1 MFKNNKYTDCYF
13 RLINKRKE
21 YIISNSGVYTE
32 NHHIIPRSIGGSDDA
47 TNIVTLTAKEHFIA
61 HLLLTKMHDSISL
74 AQASFMMTVVND
86 NQGKRYKCT
95 SRTYAHLK
103 SIMSEATRERMTGSS
118 GNVKGRTKY
127 YNKHTLQEKLFKPG
141 IIPDE
146 NWIKGSLKMRR
157 PKGTKGRKY
166 YNNGQGDVK
175 LFAEHDVIPDGWV
188 RGNPNAD
195 VSATND
201 IKGRKYY
208 HCSITGNE
216 DRFHSHAVPDGW
228 VKGRPVRWST
238 NGIDNKLHNVIT
250 EVLPPGWY
258 LGRTNKRK
266 VHVQ

>member
-1 MFKNNKYTDCYF
+1 
-13 RLINKRKE
+13 
-21 YIISNSGVYTE
+21 
-32 NHHIIPRSIGGSDDA
+32 
-47 TNIVTLTAKEHFIA
+47 
-61 HLLLTKMHDSISL
+61 
-74 AQASFMMTVVND
+74 
-86 NQGKRYKCT
+86 
-95 SRTYAHLK
+95 
-103 SIMSEATRERMTGSS
+103 MTGSS

-166 YNNGQGDVK
+166 YNNGKGDVK

-208 HCSITGNE
+208 HCPITGNE
-216 DRFHSHAVPDGW
+216 ERFHSDAVPKGW

-238 NGIDNKLHNVIT
+238 NGIDNKLHNIIT
-250 EVLPPGWY
+250 DVLAPGWY